1 MGSITS
7 VPAVA
12 FFASIMASDRGL
24 VPEVQTQLQDMLGP
38 MEEKTPVVPFS
49 YSDYYKREMGDL
61 WRCFTFFLRLT
72 PRESLVDVKLKT
84 NDIEE
89 KLSVSGRRRVNI
101 DPGYVA
107 LEHVVLA
114 TTKGFSHRLYLGR
127 GIFGD
132 LTLMFRNGAYKALEW
147 TYPDY
152 GSEETTQ
159 MFNRW
164 RQQYKEQLRCQKA

>member
-1 MGSITS
+1 MGSIRP
-7 VPAVA
+7 VPPVRL
-12 FFASIMASDRGL
+12 FASIMLGDDKLWS
-24 VPEVQTQLQDMLGP
+24 EVQTKLQDLMGTA
-38 MEEKTPVVPFS
+38 EEATPIVAFS
-49 YSDYYKREMGDL
+49 YSDYYRQEMGDL
-61 WRCFTFFLRLT
+61 SRCFAFFSPLM
-72 PRESLVDVKLKT
+72 PREFLVDIKLAT
-84 NDIEE
+84 NAIEE
-89 KLSVSGRRRVNI
+89 EMSVSGRRRVNI

-114 TTKGFSHRLYLGR
+114 TTKGYSHRLYLGR

-132 LTLMFRNGAYKALEW
+132 LTLMFHNGGYRPLEW

-152 GSEETTQ
+152 ASEETTQ

>member
-1 MGSITS
+1 MGSIRP
-7 VPAVA
+7 VPPVA
-12 FFASIMASDRGL
+12 FFASIMVNDHGL
-24 VPEVQTQLQDMLGP
+24 VPAVQTDLEELLGP
-38 MEEKTPVVPFS
+38 MEEKTQIVSFS
-49 YSDYYKREMGDL
+49 YSDYYRGEMGDIS
-61 WRCFTFFLRLT
+61 RCFTYFLKLG
-72 PRESLVDVKLKT
+72 PRESLVDVKLRT

-89 KLSVSGRRRVNI
+89 KLSVFGRRRVNI

-114 TTKGFSHRLYLGR
+114 TTKGYSHRLYLGR

-132 LTLMFRNGAYKALEW
+132 LTLMFQHGTYKALEW

-164 RQQYKEQLRCQKA
+164 RQKYKEQLRCQKA

>member
-1 MGSITS
+1 
-7 VPAVA
+7 
-12 FFASIMASDRGL
+12 
-24 VPEVQTQLQDMLGP
+24 
-38 MEEKTPVVPFS
+38 
-49 YSDYYKREMGDL
+49 
-61 WRCFTFFLRLT
+61 
-72 PRESLVDVKLKT
+72 VDVKLAT
-84 NDIEE
+84 NAIEE
-89 KLSVSGRRRVNI
+89 AMSVSGRRRVNI

-114 TTKGFSHRLYLGR
+114 TTKGYSHRLYLGQ

-132 LTLMFRNGAYKALEW
+132 LTLMFHNGGYRPLEW

-152 GSEETTQ
+152 ASEETTQ